1 MLVAANVRNST
12 ATDGEEK
19 LESSRGR
26 SITADL
32 RLIEVIHCAVRPEQR
47 RTSRNL
53 VNERS
58 RLDAGRQVRGGK
70 RTLKGGGRRFPL
82 IPMKTALV
90 LTAAIA
96 GAGCSQVCQDAP
108 HQSIR
113 SLDGDERA
121 ILFGRNCGATTS
133 YTTQVSIVP
142 ADEGISGKGNVFIA
156 DEGAKAAAW
165 GGPWAE
171 VKWLGAKH
179 LLVSYDASARVFAKN
194 ERVGDVQVS
203 YQTIR
208 R

>member
-1 MLVAANVRNST
+1 MP
-12 ATDGEEK
+12 GEWHW
-19 LESSRGR
+19 LRG
-26 SITADL
+26 
-32 RLIEVIHCAVRPEQR
+32 
-47 RTSRNL
+47 NF
-53 VNERS
+53 
-58 RLDAGRQVRGGK
+58 GRQQDIDRD
-70 RTLKGGGRRFPL
+70 GRRFTL

-90 LTAAIA
+90 LVAAIA
-96 GAGCSQVCQDAP
+96 LSGCSPVCRDAP
-108 HQSIR
+108 HQSIT

-121 ILFGRNCGATTS
+121 ILFSRDCGATTS

-142 ADEGISGKGNVFIA
+142 PDEGISGKGNVFIA